1 MHPRRSLVWRLA
13 QSTNMHVTHTK
24 LLHTEDMLFFLY
36 SGVDQVRAFSATCL
50 PYAVTIRSGK
60 SRYHVEVT
68 HYNPRCNPGSAKKEY
83 VHSEPQL
90 LREIPPSSSVNAS
103 LGREAISPLW
113 PLLPI
118 IASPNSSCIFR
129 PATSGA
135 RRSLPRSA
143 TWRGDRPPF
152 LPLAKLISLRA
163 RNGLAPGTCFPLA
176 LV

>member
-1 MHPRRSLVWRLA
+1 MEACTVHKYACDSYKITSPKTCFSAFTVV
-13 QSTNMHVTHTK
+13 SSK
-24 LLHTEDMLFFLY
+24 SEP
-36 SGVDQVRAFSATCL
+36 SPFSATCL

-90 LREIPPSSSVNAS
+90 LREIPPSVNAS
-103 LGREAISPLW
+103 LGTLGREAISLC